1 MSHPNPNQPWL
12 NSRVT
17 DVVFILSPPFFAL
30 LLVLLFP
37 SQFQNAAGVP
47 LAYWVFLIVFIDVA
61 HVYST
66 LYRTYFNPGNFKKQY
81 TLLIAIPLACY
92 IAGVLIYHFDAL
104 WFWRI
109 LAYLAVYHFIRQ
121 QYGFMRLYSRNE
133 SASLAGQLINKVAI
147 YTATLYPLLFWHL
160 STARHFNWFI
170 AGDFFSF
177 KNDALLK
184 ISALIYIAIIA
195 LYLVKEILFVIK
207 QRWMNIPR
215 NLLVAGTFLSW
226 YFGIVYFNG
235 DMAFTTLNVVSH
247 GIPYMALIW
256 FFEKKKLDRS
266 PVKSKI
272 MALSF
277 GKWGIFYF
285 LLILVLF
292 AYLEEG
298 LWDGLVWKE
307 HQAVFKPFSTLPQ
320 ITSSELLSLLVPL
333 LALPQATHYV
343 LDGFIWKAKNK
354 F

>member
-1 MSHPNPNQPWL
+1 MADLNSNQPWL
-12 NSRVT
+12 NSRVS
-17 DVVFILSPPFFAL
+17 DVVFILSPPFFSL

-37 SQFQNAAGVP
+37 SQFQNSAGIP

-81 TLLIAIPLACY
+81 TLLVAIPVACY
-92 IAGVLIYHFDAL
+92 VTGVMIYHFDAL

-133 SASLAGQLINKVAI
+133 KASPVQQLIDKVAI

-170 AGDFFSF
+170 EGDFFSF

-184 ISALIYIAIIA
+184 GSGMVYLAIIA
-195 LYLVKEILFVIK
+195 IYIIKELSVVIK
-207 QRWMNIPR
+207 QKWVNIPR
-215 NLLVAGTFLSW
+215 NLIVVGTFLSW

-247 GIPYMALIW
+247 GVPYMALVW
-256 FFEKKKLDRS
+256 FFEKKKLDKTA
-266 PVKSKI
+266 VKNKI
-272 MALSF
+272 IALSF
-277 GKWGIFYF
+277 GKSGIFYF
-285 LLILVLF
+285 LFILILF

-307 HQAVFKPFSTLPQ
+307 HQAVFKPFTTLPQ

-343 LDGFIWKAKNK
+343 LDGFIWKPKNK